1 MAQMDGNIAAPPTG
15 VAVDS
20 GRGHHGAIG
29 SGQGAVKWC
38 IASVEQKHP
47 PQDGGVG
54 GGLLGESVFVLDKK
68 KSMEIPGQDWCFFF
82 GRST

>member
-38 IASVEQKHP
+38 IASVEKRHP
-47 PQDGGVG
+47 LQDAGVWAGGCWVN
-54 GGLLGESVFVLDKK
+54 LLFLLDKK
-68 KSMEIPGQDWCFFF
+68 KSMEIPGQD
-82 GRST
+82 